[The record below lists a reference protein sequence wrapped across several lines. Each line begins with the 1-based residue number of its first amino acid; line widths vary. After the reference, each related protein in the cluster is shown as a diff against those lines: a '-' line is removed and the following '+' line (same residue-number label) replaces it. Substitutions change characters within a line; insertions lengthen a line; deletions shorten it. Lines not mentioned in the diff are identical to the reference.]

1 MKKFKYGI
9 LALVILLVGASATIV
24 TNDKYFEIVKNIE
37 IFSNVYKELNKNYV
51 EDIDPGQLM
60 RIGIDAMVSS
70 LDPFTNYISESQV
83 ESYRIN
89 AQGRYEGLGILVG
102 TVDKA
107 VTITDVTEGGPAD
120 EAGLKVADRILSVN
134 GVNVIGK
141 SDEEVNQIMRGAAG
155 TNVKMSVE
163 RPTTKKKI
171 NVSVARDQFNSPNVP
186 VYEILDG
193 NIAYVSLTTFTQ
205 DAAKNIKSALM
216 KLENEAEEEF
226 EGIILDLRDNGG
238 GLLREA
244 IAVSNLFVDK
254 GKLIVSTKGKV
265 RDRDQAYETR
275 QDPYNTTAPLTVLI
289 NKKSASASEIVS
301 GVMQDY
307 DRGVLIG
314 QRSYGK
320 GLVQNTQEV
329 GYNSRVKLTTSK
341 YYIPSGRCIQ
351 SVEYENGEPVDIPDD
366 KRSPFKTTTG
376 RTVLDGGGVSPD
388 IKLEEPNKSDF
399 VKALLK
405 EKVIFKYATSFVAQH
420 DSIEAADQYRFKEYD
435 KFVKFVK
442 DSGFD
447 FVSKSDKNL
456 ELLVKELEKTGLT
469 SETESSI
476 TSIKNVI
483 NKDKADD
490 FNENKEILIDLIEE
504 EIINRY
510 YYQKGKIRSSLN
522 SDVEIKKAISIMRN
536 ASEYAKI
543 LGK

>member
-1 MKKFKYGI
+1 MKRFKYSI
-9 LALVILLVGASATIV
+9 LAILIVLIGASATIV

-89 AQGRYEGLGILVG
+89 NQGRYEGLGILVG
-102 TVDKA
+102 SIDKA

-120 EAGLKVADRILSVN
+120 EAGLKIADLILAVN
-134 GVNVIGK
+134 GVNVAGK
-141 SDEEVNQIMRGAAG
+141 SDDEVNQIMRGAAG
-155 TNVKMSVE
+155 TDVQIKVK
-163 RPTTKKKI
+163 RPKTNKTLD
-171 NVSVARDQFNSPNVP
+171 VSVARDQFNSPNVP

-205 DAAKNIKSALM
+205 EASANITKALKS
-216 KLENEAEEEF
+216 LEKESDGEF
-226 EGIILDLRDNGG
+226 EGIILDLRNNGG

-244 IAVSNLFVDK
+244 IAVSNIFIDK
-254 GKLIVSTKGKV
+254 GQPIVSTKGKV
-265 RDRDQAYETR
+265 RDRDQAYDTR
-275 QDPYNTTAPLTVLI
+275 KDPYNTETPLTVLI
-289 NKKSASASEIVS
+289 NKSSASASEIVS

-351 SVEYENGEPVDIPDD
+351 SVEYENGEPIDIPDD
-366 KRSPFKTTTG
+366 KRSKFKTTNG
-376 RTVLDGGGVSPD
+376 RTVLDGGGVAPD
-388 IKLEEPNKSDF
+388 VKLEAPKKSEFVNSLIKNK
-399 VKALLK
+399 L
-405 EKVIFKYATSFVAQH
+405 IFKYVTSYVAKN
-420 DSIEAADQYRFKEYD
+420 DSIESADKYAFTDYDGFKS
-435 KFVKFVK
+435 FVKK
-442 DSGFD
+442 EGFT
-447 FVSKSDKNL
+447 FESK
-456 ELLVKELEKTGLT
+456 
-469 SETESSI
+469 
-476 TSIKNVI
+476 
-483 NKDKADD
+483 KDKKLKQLKEELDKAGLADASSSQIEAISILLANDKSND
-490 FNENKEILIDLIEE
+490 FDENKAILIDLIEE

-522 SDVEIKKAISIMRN
+522 SDVEIKEAISILRDQKRYK
-536 ASEYAKI
+536 EI
-543 LGK
+543 LGN

>member
-1 MKKFKYGI
+1 MKRLKYGL
-9 LALVILLVGASATIV
+9 LAIAVLLIGASATIA

-102 TVDKA
+102 SIDKS

-120 EAGLKVADRILSVN
+120 EAGLKVADLILEVN
-134 GVNVIGK
+134 GVNVVGK

-155 TNVKMSVE
+155 TNVDIKVK
-163 RPTTKKKI
+163 RPTTNKTLD
-171 NVSVARDQFNSPNVP
+171 VSVARDQFNSPNVP

-205 DAAKNIKSALM
+205 DASKNITKALK
-216 KLENEAEEEF
+216 KLEKQTDEEF
-226 EGIILDLRDNGG
+226 EGIILDLRSNGG

-244 IAVSNLFVDK
+244 IAVSNIFIDK
-254 GKLIVSTKGKV
+254 NSPIVSTKGKV
-265 RDRDQAYETR
+265 RDRDQSYDTR
-275 QDPYNTTAPLTVLI
+275 VDPYDTETPLTVLI

-341 YYIPSGRCIQ
+341 YYIQSGRCIQ
-351 SVEYENGEPVDIPDD
+351 S
-366 KRSPFKTTTG
+366 
-376 RTVLDGGGVSPD
+376 L
-388 IKLEEPNKSDF
+388 
-399 VKALLK
+399 
-405 EKVIFKYATSFVAQH
+405 
-420 DSIEAADQYRFKEYD
+420 
-435 KFVKFVK
+435 
-442 DSGFD
+442 
-447 FVSKSDKNL
+447 
-456 ELLVKELEKTGLT
+456 
-469 SETESSI
+469 
-476 TSIKNVI
+476 
-483 NKDKADD
+483 
-490 FNENKEILIDLIEE
+490 
-504 EIINRY
+504 
-510 YYQKGKIRSSLN
+510 
-522 SDVEIKKAISIMRN
+522 
-536 ASEYAKI
+536 
-543 LGK
+543 

>member
-1 MKKFKYGI
+1 MKRLKYGLI
-9 LALVILLVGASATIV
+9 AITILLVGASATIA

-60 RIGIDAMVSS
+60 RIGIDAMVAS

-89 AQGRYEGLGILVG
+89 AQGRYVGLGILVG
-102 TVDKA
+102 AIDKA

-120 EAGLKVADRILSVN
+120 EAGLKIADLIQEVN
-134 GVNVIGK
+134 GVNVVGK

-155 TNVKMSVE
+155 TDVEITVK
-163 RPTTKKKI
+163 RPTTNKTI
-171 NVSVARDQFNSPNVP
+171 SVSVARDQFNSPNVP
-186 VYEILDG
+186 VFEILDG

-205 DAAKNIKSALM
+205 DASKNIKSAL
-216 KLENEAEEEF
+216 KSLEKESNGDF
-226 EGIILDLRDNGG
+226 EGIILDLRYNGG

-244 IAVSNLFVDK
+244 IDVSNLFIEK
-254 GKLIVSTKGKV
+254 GKPIVSTKGKV
-265 RDRDQAYETR
+265 RDRDQAYDSRRDSYDTET
-275 QDPYNTTAPLTVLI
+275 PLTVLI

-351 SVEYENGEPVDIPDD
+351 SVEYENGEPVDIPDE
-366 KRSPFKTTTG
+366 KRSKFKTTNG
-376 RTVLDGGGVSPD
+376 RVVLDGGGVSPD
-388 IKLEEPNKSDF
+388 IKLEEPKKSEF
-399 VKALLK
+399 VQALIK
-405 EKVIFKYATSFVAQH
+405 DKMIFKYATSFVSTH
-420 DSIEAADQYRFKEYD
+420 ETIDSADVYVFD
-435 KFVKFVK
+435 DF
-442 DSGFD
+442 DGFMNFIKKSD
-447 FVSKSDKNL
+447 FEFESKSDKKL
-456 ELLVKELEKTGLT
+456 KQLKSELEKRGLSDQT
-469 SETESSI
+469 NSQLEAIS
-476 TSIKNVI
+476 KVI
-483 NKDKADD
+483 DSDKSDDFAENKD
-490 FNENKEILIDLIEE
+490 ILIDLIEE

-522 SDVEIKKAISIMRN
+522 SDEEIKKAIEILRDSKT
-536 ASEYAKI
+536 YKKI

>member
-1 MKKFKYGI
+1 MRRLKYGFI
-9 LALVILLVGASATIV
+9 AITILLIGASATIA

-60 RIGIDAMVSS
+60 RIGIDAMVAS

-102 TVDKA
+102 SIDKA

-120 EAGLKVADRILSVN
+120 EAGLKIADLIQEVN
-134 GVNVIGK
+134 GVNVLGK

-155 TNVKMSVE
+155 TNVAITVK
-163 RPTTKKKI
+163 RPTTNKTI
-171 NVSVARDQFNSPNVP
+171 EVSVARDQFNSPNVP
-186 VYEILDG
+186 VFEILDG

-205 DAAKNIKSALM
+205 DASKNIKSAL
-216 KLENEAEEEF
+216 KSLEKESDGKF
-226 EGIILDLRDNGG
+226 EGIILDLRYNGG

-244 IAVSNLFVDK
+244 IDVSNLFIGK
-254 GKLIVSTKGKV
+254 GNPIVSTKGKV
-265 RDRDQAYETR
+265 RDRDQAYDSR
-275 QDPYNTTAPLTVLI
+275 RDPYDTETPLTVLI

-351 SVEYENGEPVDIPDD
+351 SVEYENGEPVDIPDE
-366 KRSPFKTTTG
+366 KRSKFKTTNG

-388 IKLEEPNKSDF
+388 IKLDEPKKSEF
-399 VKALLK
+399 VQAMIK
-405 EKVIFKYATSFVAQH
+405 EKMIFKYATSYVSTH
-420 DSIEAADQYRFKEYD
+420 ETIDSADVYSFND
-435 KFVKFVK
+435 FNDFMSFVKKSDFN
-442 DSGFD
+442 FD
-447 FVSKSDKNL
+447 SKSDKKLNQL
-456 ELLVKELEKTGLT
+456 KMELEKAGLS
-469 SETESSI
+469 SETNAQLAEISKVIS
-476 TSIKNVI
+476 KN
-483 NKDKADD
+483 KADD
-490 FNENKEILIDLIEE
+490 FDENKEVLIDLIEE

-522 SDVEIKKAISIMRN
+522 SDVEIKKAIEILRDSN
-536 ASEYAKI
+536 SYNKI
-543 LGK
+543 LGN

>member
-1 MKKFKYGI
+1 MRRIKFGLI
-9 LALVILLVGASATIV
+9 AVVVLLVGASATIV

-51 EDIDPGQLM
+51 EDIDPGHLM

-102 TVDKA
+102 SIDKA

-120 EAGLKVADRILSVN
+120 EAGLKVADIVQSIN

-155 TNVKMSVE
+155 TNVEMKVK
-163 RPTTKKKI
+163 RPTSGETI

-186 VYEILDG
+186 VFEILDG

-205 DAAKNIKSALM
+205 DASKNITQALKS
-216 KLENEAEEEF
+216 LEKESTGDF
-226 EGIILDLRDNGG
+226 EGIILDLRNNGG

-244 IAVSNLFVDK
+244 IAVSNIFINKNLP
-254 GKLIVSTKGKV
+254 IVSTKGKV
-265 RDRDQAYETR
+265 RDRDQAYDTR
-275 QDPYNTTAPLTVLI
+275 MDPYDTETPLTVLI

-351 SVEYENGEPVDIPDD
+351 SVEYENGEPVDIPDE
-366 KRSPFKTTTG
+366 KRSKFKTTNG

-388 IKLEEPNKSDF
+388 IKLEEPKKSEF
-399 VKALLK
+399 VRALLK
-405 EKVIFKYATSFVAQH
+405 DKVIFKYATSYVKSNATIDSADVYSFKDFDGFMSFVKKS
-420 DSIEAADQYRFKEYD
+420 DFEFESKADQK
-435 KFVKFVK
+435 
-442 DSGFD
+442 
-447 FVSKSDKNL
+447 L
-456 ELLVKELEKTGLT
+456 KELKEALAKQDLDMKASNELKAISSHINSAKTDDF
-469 SETESSI
+469 EE
-476 TSIKNVI
+476 
-483 NKDKADD
+483 NKD
-490 FNENKEILIDLIEE
+490 ILVDLIEQ

-510 YYQKGKIRSSLN
+510 YYQKGKIRSNLN
-522 SDVEIKKAISIMRN
+522 SDVEIKKAI
-536 ASEYAKI
+536 EI
-543 LGK
+543 LRDSKTYNNILSK